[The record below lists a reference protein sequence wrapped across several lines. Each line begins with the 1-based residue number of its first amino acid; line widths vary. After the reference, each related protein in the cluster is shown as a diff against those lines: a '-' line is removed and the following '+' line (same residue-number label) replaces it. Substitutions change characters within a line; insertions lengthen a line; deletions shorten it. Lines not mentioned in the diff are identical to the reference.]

1 MVIYS
6 IGCSHTYGH
15 CLENKDLVWS
25 NIIMSSFSKNYTTY
39 GVNFNK
45 LDVVSLKNSNDV
57 FINDSICGAG
67 NDFIYH
73 KTLESVSLLIKE
85 NKKPDYVFIQW
96 SGPNR
101 RQHCTPDGNI
111 IYVNLFDNVGEGIK
125 FEPMASLHTL
135 HYMFSLQE
143 FLKNNNIKYHFFN
156 YFGLD
161 HSIKDTNV
169 FNNIN
174 FDFFL
179 DFNLGDNFLYEGLL
193 NFMVKN
199 NYSCDEH
206 GHPNIEGNYFIA
218 NHILNKIKDNEFN
231 S

>member
-15 CLENKDLVWS
+15 CLTDKNFVWS
-25 NIIMSSFSKNYTTY
+25 NIIMSEMCQEYKKFGTDFEKLSHNSLI
-39 GVNFNK
+39 GVNNIF
-45 LDVVSLKNSNDV
+45 V
-57 FINDSICGAG
+57 NDSVCGAG

-73 KTLESVSLLIKE
+73 KTLENVSLLIEE

-101 RQHCTPDGNI
+101 RQHCTLDGDVV
-111 IYVNLFDNVGEGIK
+111 YVNLFDNVDLGIK
-125 FEPMASLHTL
+125 FEPMASQHTL
-135 HYMFSLQE
+135 HYIFSLQE
-143 FLKNNNIKYHFFN
+143 FLKSNNIKYCFFN

-161 HSIKDTNV
+161 HSVKEL
-169 FNNIN
+169 NIYKKID

-179 DFNLGDNFLYEGLL
+179 DFNLGENFLFTGLL
-193 NFMVKN
+193 EYMVN
-199 NYSCDEH
+199 NGLSCDQY
-206 GHPNIEGNYFIA
+206 GHPNEKGNRFIA
-218 NHILNKIKDNEFN
+218 EHINKKLKNI